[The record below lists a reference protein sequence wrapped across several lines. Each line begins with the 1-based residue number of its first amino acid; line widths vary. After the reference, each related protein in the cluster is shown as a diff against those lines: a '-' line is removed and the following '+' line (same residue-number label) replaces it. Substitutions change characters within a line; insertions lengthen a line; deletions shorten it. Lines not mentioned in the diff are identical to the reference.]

1 MPTVPKTRSDRL
13 EFYET
18 HIVAWQADPG
28 SIGLDAGAT
37 DAQADRIAEA
47 RAAYDAHQ
55 EAIAAARAATQ
66 RYYNAVEAMHAD
78 PGAGADMIETI
89 KAFAETTD
97 DVGVYARAQIPPP
110 ATKSTAPPPGT
121 PTTFGTRLLGDGAL
135 RLTWKCN
142 NPRGTAGTVYEVL
155 RSVGEGPVGTVGGE
169 MEYLGTAGSKSF
181 TDTTIPAGATN
192 LVYQIT
198 ALRSTRRGS
207 PARFTVRFGGG
218 AGAGGANVG
227 GAGSQ
232 RPPRI
237 AA

>member
-1 MPTVPKTRSDRL
+1 MPTVPKTRSDKL

-18 HIVAWQADPG
+18 HIVVWQAEPG

-47 RAAYDAHQ
+47 RAAYDTHQ
-55 EAIAAARAATQ
+55 EAMAAARAATQ
-66 RYYNAVEAMHAD
+66 RYYNAIEAMHAD

-89 KAFAETTD
+89 KAFAESTD
-97 DVGVYARAQIPPP
+97 DIGVYVRAQIPPP

-121 PTTFGTRLLGDGAL
+121 PTTFGTRLLGDGTL
-135 RLTWKCN
+135 RLTWKCD

-155 RSVGEGPVGTVGGE
+155 RSVGEGPVGE
-169 MEYLGTAGSKSF
+169 MEYLGTVGAKSF

-198 ALRSTRRGS
+198 ALRSTRRGN
-207 PARFTVRFGGG
+207 PARFTVRFGGV
-218 AGAGGANVG
+218 ANVG